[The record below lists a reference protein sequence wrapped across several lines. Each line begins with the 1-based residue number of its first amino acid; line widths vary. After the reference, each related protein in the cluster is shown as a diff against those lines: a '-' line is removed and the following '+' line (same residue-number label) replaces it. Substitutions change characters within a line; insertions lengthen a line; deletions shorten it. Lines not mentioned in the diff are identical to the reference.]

1 MNDFTI
7 RDDIFEKSWKEL
19 GIPTSAVAISDHRP
33 YRSDVPSLGVR
44 PQNGFSKSREAQILQ
59 TPIYFPSMTFQ
70 RLERSKPLCYHE

>member
-1 MNDFTI
+1 MTK
-7 RDDIFEKSWKEL
+7 KSKAEPQATKSPSRPKPW
-19 GIPTSAVAISDHRP
+19 ADHRP

-59 TPIYFPSMTFQ
+59 TPKYFPSMTFQ